1 MSLRLSLVALRNIY
15 TALGLTRLAMP
26 KIGNRSLITLLLS
39 SFLGCG
45 RDRLCYKTVKSMIKD
60 VFEISNIHVIIYILS

>member
-1 MSLRLSLVALRNIY
+1 MSLRLSLVALRNIC

-26 KIGNRSLITLLLS
+26 KIGNHSLITLLLS

-45 RDRLCYKTVKSMIKD
+45 RDRLCYNTVKSMIKD
-60 VFEISNIHVIIYILS
+60 VFEISNIHVIIYI